1 MPEFGAKYLEQKLR
15 CLGGKQRALFALSC
29 AERLYPAYTLQRELY
44 EGELAAAR
52 AALDEMWNALTMD
65 HGSDTIRYS
74 EVADRYS
81 EVAEEYLRGEDAEW
95 NPLNPISDNA
105 IAAVIYAVQCL
116 NSGDFE
122 AAKWAAVQAYEA
134 ADYVAHTLG
143 DVEFGT
149 KESETAIVQSPV
161 VQTELLLQEEV
172 IKTIENAASLSEAI
186 GTLRK
191 RSKES
196 GDSFAMDA
204 AAIANT
210 AQ

>member
-29 AERLYPAYTLQRELY
+29 AERLYPAYTLQRELH

-65 HGSDTIRYS
+65 HGADTI
-74 EVADRYS
+74 RYS

-210 AQ
+210 VQ